1 VTLKEEDKMPANS
14 IGRVF
19 TVTSFG
25 ESHGNAIGVVLDG
38 VPPGITLHVSDIQ
51 KELDRR
57 RPGQSKISTQRQ
69 EADRVEVLSGVF
81 ENLTTGSPI
90 ALFVR
95 NSDTRSQD
103 YESFKHLYR
112 PGHADYTYEQK
123 YGIRDWRG
131 GGRASGRET
140 VARVAAGAVAKKILM
155 IEKITVTGFTIE
167 IAGIKAEKMDYQNIE
182 KNDVRT
188 PDAGKAKQ
196 MVRAIDEAR
205 QGGDS
210 VGGVVQAVVQGCTP
224 GLGDPVFDKLDAL
237 LSHAV
242 MSIGGVKG
250 IEFGCGFS
258 CSQMRG
264 SMYNDPFYKEGE
276 RIRTKTNNCGGILG
290 GVSTGEDIILRAA
303 VRPPAS
309 ISVSQDTVN
318 IHGEESRI
326 EVKGRH
332 DPCIV
337 PRVVPVIE
345 AMVAITILDCL
356 LFQKMYKGKND
367 RI

>member
-1 VTLKEEDKMPANS
+1 MSANS
-14 IGRVF
+14 FGRVF

-25 ESHGNAIGVVLDG
+25 ESHGNAMGVVLDG
-38 VPPGITLHVSDIQ
+38 VPPGITLHALDIQ

-57 RPGQSKISTQRQ
+57 RPGQSKVTTQRK
-69 EADRVEVLSGVF
+69 ESDKVEILSGVF
-81 ENLTTGSPI
+81 QNITTGSPI
-90 ALFVR
+90 ALLVR

-112 PGHADYTYEQK
+112 PGHADYTYEKK

-140 VARVAAGAVAKKILM
+140 VSRVAAGAVAKKVLL
-155 IEKITVTGFTIE
+155 IEKITITGFSIE
-167 IAGIKAEKMDYQNIE
+167 IAGIKAEKMDYKNIE

-188 PDAGKAKQ
+188 PDAEKAEL

-205 QGGDS
+205 QSGDS
-210 VGGVVQAVVQGCTP
+210 VGGAVQAVVRGCPP

-237 LSHAV
+237 LSHAL

-258 CSQMRG
+258 CTQMRG
-264 SMYNDPFYKEGE
+264 SMYNDPFYKDGE
-276 RIRTKTNNCGGILG
+276 RIRTRTNNCGGILG
-290 GVSTGEDIILRAA
+290 GISTGEDIIMRVAI
-303 VRPPAS
+303 RPPAS
-309 ISVSQDTVN
+309 ISVSQDTVDSK
-318 IHGEESRI
+318 GQESKI

-356 LFQKMYKGKND
+356 LFQKMYKGEE
-367 RI
+367 